1 MSVDTLHAPAPPQ
14 MQPDAP
20 SQLPGGGAAL
30 HTVMGRASPAPA
42 RVSEANGKQTAQPA
56 PATTTEASP
65 ARNDAGDL
73 RTGTSGTQNGASSSS
88 SASRKSPPNVRR
100 DLHGRSP
107 ATDVLRDI
115 NECVGRLISIRT
127 LPCPNQADSRFRD
140 FFASDQSS
148 TSSVT
153 RRPDAAQNTT
163 SSPASQ
169 PKPHQSSSA
178 THQSANASQ
187 KPPGPGQN
195 NEAEMTR
202 AQSPGTAHLQPPA
215 NGVKA
220 NNRRQSAA
228 QADSSSAIPEHLI
241 RDVSYVP
248 KRRGRPPAAPS
259 NGYER
264 VLSPVASQ
272 HMTMAADP
280 NMEAMRMALE
290 AVARESARAGALQA
304 QLDRA
309 LQDVQH
315 LRQKEQAM
323 LAEFDHR
330 VLRAVKHHKQ
340 QLEAA
345 LAAQQT
351 RIEELEDRLREGGI
365 QIKSQDADASTM
377 VPDCDSQRTTS
388 LSPLADIDA
397 MKTRL
402 PPMAPP
408 VQTRLPPPPRSISNS
423 PEPMSASVPPSE
435 GTSSHKPSRRAPSLG
450 RFETGPPLAPP
461 QGRSTSGSGTK
472 LPSLDHQHQ
481 HHPHVT
487 SEKRT
492 AADSI
497 DHLRDRDDAS
507 SVASS
512 ERSAKRRRTS
522 QETSHSHPHAHTY
535 AQQLAQRPETDGF
548 FDAARMRAY
557 ATAGAPIP
565 EYDVQRIKLI
575 YEEDSKGNHVCR
587 VCTLNSASGQSVGF
601 PVGTPEVDLVMHG
614 VGAHPGLWHSSLSSD
629 SLNIQQV
636 RPAT

>member
-1 MSVDTLHAPAPPQ
+1 MSVDTLHAPATPQ

-20 SQLPGGGAAL
+20 SQLPGGAYHGAARISHQTSHAREDRSRSPGGAAL

-56 PATTTEASP
+56 PANTTEAAP

-73 RTGTSGTQNGASSSS
+73 RTGTSGTQNGAPSSS

-115 NECVGRLISIRT
+115 I
-127 LPCPNQADSRFRD
+127 D
-140 FFASDQSS
+140 

-153 RRPDAAQNTT
+153 RRPDAAQNST

-388 LSPLADIDA
+388 LSPLADVDA

-435 GTSSHKPSRRAPSLG
+435 GGSSSQPHKSSRRAPSLG
-450 RFETGPPLAPP
+450 RFETGPPPLAPP

-636 RPAT
+636 RPAA